1 MQVKLDNV
9 FMYYPARPK
18 RRVLDG
24 MNFVAA
30 PGAVVALVGPSGGGK
45 SSVISLI
52 QHLYEATDG
61 RIMIDGEEVH
71 MLAPDFLSR
80 NVTVVS
86 QEPTLYARSV
96 ARNIM
101 FGLEGEENEP
111 NLAEIKRAAS
121 LANAHDFIENLPEGY
136 DTEVGERGVQLS
148 GGQKQVRAE
157 RAGRTVTFAPA
168 NTSVTFA
175 AHRHRQGAGAEP
187 QGAPS

>member
-1 MQVKLDNV
+1 
-9 FMYYPARPK
+9 MYYPARPK

-24 MNFVAA
+24 MNFVAP

-111 NLAEIKRAAS
+111 TLADIKRAAS

-148 GGQKQVRAE
+148 GGQKQVRGNVFCV
-157 RAGRTVTFAPA
+157 GR
-168 NTSVTFA
+168 S
-175 AHRHRQGAGAEP
+175 
-187 QGAPS
+187 

>member
-1 MQVKLDNV
+1 MHRKPRTKSWKGTGDEDSREVVNMTELRDKMDGAQPKECKGEVKLNNV
-9 FMYYPARPK
+9 VMYYPARPK

-24 MNFVAA
+24 MNFVAP

-52 QHLYEATDG
+52 QHLYEAADG
-61 RIMIDGEEVH
+61 KIMIDDEEVH

-111 NLAEIKRAAS
+111 SMADIMVRRGKARSVELRRKR
-121 LANAHDFIENLPEGY
+121 
-136 DTEVGERGVQLS
+136 
-148 GGQKQVRAE
+148 
-157 RAGRTVTFAPA
+157 
-168 NTSVTFA
+168 
-175 AHRHRQGAGAEP
+175 
-187 QGAPS
+187 